1 MVFDYEADC
10 SYNTKMLLLPY
21 TSNCREC
28 SRNFGRQNSSRGS
41 LCGNNFHVFPAVL
54 RIGIIFFLMP
64 ATPSLPPSPPLFCP
78 AVWLPCTFWFF
89 FQVIWNQIKE
99 KYTSFLFTEELSSL
113 GLIITVIIIRYCWY
127 YTLKNTHINIK
138 KRKKKEC
145 CILDRSCILL
155 VT

>member
-54 RIGIIFFLMP
+54 RIGIIFFLVP

-113 GLIITVIIIRYCWY
+113 GLIIVIIIRYCWY